1 MFRHRPLSVTEP
13 FGLAAPRTLHLAEI
27 AREHDAAFIHDGLA
41 EVRPDDRL
49 IETDGGRRLEYDC
62 MLIAIGARGT
72 DTIPGAPAFRDSVDQ
87 GFFRR
92 LLADLSQGA
101 VHHLAFAVPH
111 GISWPLGLY
120 ELALLTR
127 AHLREQGLEN
137 VSLTLVT
144 PEARPMEI
152 FGRRAS
158 AVVGDV
164 LAEAEVVLRLD
175 CKPIRYEAGHLI
187 VKGGEPIA
195 CDRAISL
202 PAPRAAPIPGIPQQR
217 HGGFIPVDRYGGVL
231 GLERVFAA
239 GDVTWFPVKQ
249 GGLAAQQADCAASA
263 IAALAGAPVDPQPF
277 RPVLRGALLTGS
289 GPRYLRAPYGESA
302 PGTAARSPLWWPPA
316 KVAGK
321 YLAPYLAARTGYA
334 ARKPALAD
342 LEPPPGEAAS
352 SVASSHE
359 DVLAVALSFADE
371 QAGSRDFPGALR
383 WLEVAENLE
392 LYLPPEYEL
401 KRRTWQ
407 DSLGRSNRPQTP
419 SVPP

>member
-1 MFRHRPLSVTEP
+1 M
-13 FGLAAPRTLHLAEI
+13 PR
-27 AREHDAAFIHDGLA
+27 
-41 EVRPDDRL
+41 
-49 IETDGGRRLEYDC
+49 
-62 MLIAIGARGT
+62 
-72 DTIPGAPAFRDSVDQ
+72 
-87 GFFRR
+87 
-92 LLADLSQGA
+92 
-101 VHHLAFAVPH
+101 

-158 AVVGDV
+158 AVVGDA

-175 CKPIRYEAGHLI
+175 SKPIRYEAGRLI
-187 VKGGEPIA
+187 VKAGEPIA

-249 GGLAAQQADCAASA
+249 GGLATQQADCAASA

-342 LEPPPGEAAS
+342 LEPPPGDDGIERCLEPRGRPRGRAL
-352 SVASSHE
+352 VRRRTGG
-359 DVLAVALSFADE
+359 LARFPRGTALAR
-371 QAGSRDFPGALR
+371 GRRGPRALP
-383 WLEVAENLE
+383 AT
-392 LYLPPEYEL
+392 EYEL

-419 SVPP
+419 SAPL